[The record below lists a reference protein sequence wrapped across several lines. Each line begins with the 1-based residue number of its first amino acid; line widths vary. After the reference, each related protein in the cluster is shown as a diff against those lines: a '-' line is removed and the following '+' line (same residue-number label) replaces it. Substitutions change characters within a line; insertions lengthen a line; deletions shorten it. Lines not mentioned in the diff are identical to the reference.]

1 MFYKLFNSNIYS
13 VMRKLTE
20 GSLLYDSYKWC
31 LKIRRRKWNGFF
43 SHQLNNRVGW
53 HFSWI
58 IKQHFRVN
66 NAAWEADLSCN
77 IKPIVVVVFY
87 RPYIMPIL
95 SRTMPRKVLP
105 DVATNTQF
113 FSMEVW
119 TVGLNLSA
127 KWQLMPYFQISS
139 TLNRSTPSP
148 EFSVWD

>member
-1 MFYKLFNSNIYS
+1 
-13 VMRKLTE
+13 MRKLTE
-20 GSLLYDSYKWC
+20 GSLSYDSYKWC

-95 SRTMPRKVLP
+95 SRAMPRKVLP
-105 DVATNTQF
+105 DVPTDTQF

-119 TVGLNLSA
+119 AVGIFPPNGKATQSNKQKKSHMMIW
-127 KWQLMPYFQISS
+127 KWECKKKNGEGLFKY
-139 TLNRSTPSP
+139 
-148 EFSVWD
+148 V